1 MKKIA
6 LIVIAGL
13 VVLFFWFSLYTID
26 ETEQAIILEFGKPM
40 GETISSPGLHFKLPW
55 RSVIKFENRI
65 LEYDVEPQAIITKD
79 KKKLEVDNYARWR
92 IADPLLF
99 YRSVRTL
106 NGALSRIDPIVY
118 SELRVELG
126 KHELSE
132 IVDKRRVKI
141 METVSD
147 KTEEKLA
154 EYGIEIIDVRIK
166 RADLSKENER
176 AVFDRMRAERQRK
189 AKQYRSEG
197 EEKALEI
204 RAETDKEK
212 TIILA
217 NAYKESQ
224 ILRGEGDAKAV
235 GIYAKAFKSD
245 PKFYKFIR
253 TLEAY
258 EKVVDKK
265 STLIL
270 STDSDLFK
278 LLKGTGR

>member
-1 MKKIA
+1 MKNIA
-6 LIVIAGL
+6 LIVLAVV
-13 VVLFFWFSLYTID
+13 VVLFLWFSLYTID

-40 GETISSPGLHFKLPW
+40 GETVSSAGLHFKLPW
-55 RSVIKFENRI
+55 RSAIKFEKRI

-154 EYGIEIIDVRIK
+154 EYGIDIIDVRIK

-197 EEKALEI
+197 EEEALMI
-204 RAETDKEK
+204 RAETDKKK

-224 ILRGEGDAKAV
+224 ILKGEGDAKAV
-235 GIYAKAFKSD
+235 EIYADAFKSD
-245 PKFYKFIR
+245 PKFYEFIR

-270 STDSDLFK
+270 STDSDLFDM
-278 LLKGTGR
+278 LKGIGR

>member
-1 MKKIA
+1 
-6 LIVIAGL
+6 
-13 VVLFFWFSLYTID
+13 
-26 ETEQAIILEFGKPM
+26 
-40 GETISSPGLHFKLPW
+40 
-55 RSVIKFENRI
+55 
-65 LEYDVEPQAIITKD
+65 
-79 KKKLEVDNYARWR
+79 
-92 IADPLLF
+92 
-99 YRSVRTL
+99 
-106 NGALSRIDPIVY
+106 
-118 SELRVELG
+118 
-126 KHELSE
+126 
-132 IVDKRRVKI
+132 
-141 METVSD
+141 METVSNE
-147 KTEEKLA
+147 TQIKLA
-154 EYGIEIIDVRIK
+154 EYGIDIIDVRIK

-176 AVFDRMRAERQRK
+176 AVFDRMRAERLRI

-235 GIYAKAFKSD
+235 EIYAKAFKSD

>member
-6 LIVIAGL
+6 LIVLAVV
-13 VVLFFWFSLYTID
+13 VVLFLWFSLYTID

-92 IADPLLF
+92 IANPLLF

-126 KHELSE
+126 KHVLSD
-132 IVDKRRVKI
+132 IVDSNRVKI
-141 METVSD
+141 METVSNE
-147 KTEEKLA
+147 TQIKLA
-154 EYGIEIIDVRIK
+154 EYGIDIIDVRIK

-176 AVFDRMRAERQRK
+176 AVFDRMRAERLRI

-235 GIYAKAFKSD
+235 EIYAKAFKSD

>member
-1 MKKIA
+1 MKNIA
-6 LIVIAGL
+6 LIVLAVV
-13 VVLFFWFSLYTID
+13 VVLFLWFSLYTID

-40 GETISSPGLHFKLPW
+40 GETVSSAGLHFKLPW

-126 KHELSE
+126 KHVLSE

-154 EYGIEIIDVRIK
+154 EYGIDIIDVRIK

-176 AVFDRMRAERQRK
+176 AVFDRMRAERQRI

-197 EEKALEI
+197 EEEALMI
-204 RAETDKEK
+204 RAETDKKK

-224 ILRGEGDAKAV
+224 ILKGEGDAKAV
-235 GIYAKAFKSD
+235 EIYADAFKSD
-245 PKFYKFIR
+245 PKFYEFIR

-270 STDSDLFK
+270 STDSDLFDM
-278 LLKGTGR
+278 LKGIGR

>member
-6 LIVIAGL
+6 LIILAVV
-13 VVLFFWFSLYTID
+13 VVLFLWFSLYTID

-55 RSVIKFENRI
+55 QSVIKFENRI

-126 KHELSE
+126 KHVLSD
-132 IVDKRRVKI
+132 IVDSNRVKI
-141 METVSD
+141 METVSNE
-147 KTEEKLA
+147 TQIKLA

-176 AVFDRMRAERQRK
+176 AVFDRMRAERLRI

-217 NAYKESQ
+217 TAYKESQ

-235 GIYAKAFKSD
+235 EIYAKAFQSD
-245 PKFYKFIR
+245 PKFYEFIR

>member
-1 MKKIA
+1 MKNIA
-6 LIVIAGL
+6 LIL
-13 VVLFFWFSLYTID
+13 VSVLIVLFLWFSLYTID
-26 ETEQAIILEFGKPM
+26 ETQQATLLEFGRPV
-40 GETISSPGLHFKLPW
+40 GEAVQIPGLHFKLPW
-55 RSVIKFENRI
+55 RTVIKMEKRI
-65 LEYDVEPQAIITKD
+65 LEYDVEPQAIITLD

-92 IADPLLF
+92 IAEPLLF

-141 METVSD
+141 MKTVSK
-147 KTEEKLA
+147 KTQEKLA
-154 EYGIEIIDVRIK
+154 EYGIDIIDVRIK

-176 AVFDRMRAERQRK
+176 AVFDRMRAERLRK

-197 EEKALEI
+197 EEEALMI

-217 NAYKESQ
+217 EAYKQSQ

-235 GIYAKAFKSD
+235 EIYAQAFKSD
-245 PKFYKFIR
+245 PQFYEFIR

-258 EKVVDKK
+258 EKVVDNK

-270 STDSDLFK
+270 STDSDLFD